1 MRGSRSATTA
11 VQWRLLLATG
21 EERTRVARQPA
32 VRGMAAARPPGLV
45 ASAAKRQGVGACAAP
60 APLPPRAPRQ
70 VPGFIT
76 ARRRRGGTTPSA
88 YAAQAARSIHG
99 ENSPRDIRGRTAGKR
114 DHGEAGHARQGWAEA
129 GRMVQP
135 EQTTRKAGGLLWPY
149 KGLLPAAPKDAGFHV
164 VQAQCPCRLDYPLKG
179 S

>member
-1 MRGSRSATTA
+1 MA
-11 VQWRLLLATG
+11 VITRYG
-21 EERTRVARQPA
+21 EEKTRVARQPA
-32 VRGMAAARPPGLV
+32 VRWMAAARPPGLV
-45 ASAAKRQGVGACAAP
+45 ASTTKRQGVGACAAP

-114 DHGEAGHARQGWAEA
+114 DHGEAGHARQGWTEA

-135 EQTTRKAGGLLWPY
+135 EKSEPPAKRVVCSGPIRAYYRLRLKTLAFTLFKPSALAALTTP
-149 KGLLPAAPKDAGFHV
+149 
-164 VQAQCPCRLDYPLKG
+164 
-179 S
+179 